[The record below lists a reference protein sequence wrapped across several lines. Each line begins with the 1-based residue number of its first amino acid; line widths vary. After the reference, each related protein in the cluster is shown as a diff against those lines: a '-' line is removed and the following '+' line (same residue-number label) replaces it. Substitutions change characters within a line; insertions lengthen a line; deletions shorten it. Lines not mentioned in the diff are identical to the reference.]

1 VRAHRAAI
9 GFQPAFRVDDRPRRR
24 ELPDDV
30 LLLLLLEVAVHRTR
44 AGLPRNSQGAPERS
58 PAFGLLETSRI
69 GVQPSPPTRHPATD
83 VHDEHGFSRAIT
95 IDDHPQQG

>member
-9 GFQPAFRVDDRPRRR
+9 GFQPAFRIDDRPRRR

-30 LLLLLLEVAVHRTR
+30 LLLLLLEVAVHRART
-44 AGLPRNSQGAPERS
+44 GLPCNSQGAPERT
-58 PAFGLLETSRI
+58 PAFGFLETSRI
-69 GVQPSPPTRHPATD
+69 GVQPCPPARHPATD
-83 VHDEHGFSRAIT
+83 VHEERSLA

>member
-9 GFQPAFRVDDRPRRR
+9 GFQPAFRIDDRPRHR

-30 LLLLLLEVAVHRTR
+30 LLLLLEVTVHRAR
-44 AGLPRNSQGAPERS
+44 VGLPRYSQGAPERS

-69 GVQPSPPTRHPATD
+69 GVQPCPPARHPASD
-83 VHDEHGFSRAIT
+83 VHDEFVLDG
-95 IDDHPQQG
+95 DHPQQG

>member
-9 GFQPAFRVDDRPRRR
+9 GFQPAFRIDDRPRHR

-30 LLLLLLEVAVHRTR
+30 LLLLLLEVAVHRART
-44 AGLPRNSQGAPERS
+44 GLPCNSQGAPERT

-69 GVQPSPPTRHPATD
+69 GVQPCPPARHPASD
-83 VHDEHGFSRAIT
+83 VHDEFVLNS
-95 IDDHPQQG
+95 DHPQQG

>member
-9 GFQPAFRVDDRPRRR
+9 GFQPAFRIDDRPRHR

-30 LLLLLLEVAVHRTR
+30 LLLLLLEVAVHRAR

-69 GVQPSPPTRHPATD
+69 GVQPCPPARHPASD
-83 VHDEHGFSRAIT
+83 VHDEF
-95 IDDHPQQG
+95 D